1 MELQLLAQSTPDV
14 LLNVSQMGLAG
25 LMGGLW
31 WWERKYSRQREDQL
45 SEAHQRIMEQKQQL
59 DVLLNAVRENTAAL
73 TRLASTQEEVMSV
86 LRSRPATP
94 IT

>member
-1 MELQLLAQSTPDV
+1 MMDVVAQAAPDV

-45 SEAHQRIMEQKQQL
+45 TEAHQRVMDQKQQL

-73 TRLASTQEEVMSV
+73 TRLATIQEEMAGRVGKGS
-86 LRSRPATP
+86 
-94 IT
+94 

>member
-1 MELQLLAQSTPDV
+1 MMTDLVAQATPDV
-14 LLNVSQMGLAG
+14 LVNVSQMGLAG

-45 SEAHQRIMEQKQQL
+45 TEAHQRVMDQKTQL

-73 TRLASTQEEVMSV
+73 TRLATIHEEMAGRVGKS
-86 LRSRPATP
+86 A
-94 IT
+94 

>member
-1 MELQLLAQSTPDV
+1 MEINLLAQAAPDV

-45 SEAHQRIMEQKQQL
+45 TEAHQRVMEQKQQL

-73 TRLASTQEEVMSV
+73 TRVATSQEEVAAMI
-86 LRSRPATP
+86 RSRVQAVT
-94 IT
+94 

>member
-1 MELQLLAQSTPDV
+1 MWNQLLAQATPDV

-45 SEAHQRIMEQKQQL
+45 TEAHTRVMEQKTQL

-73 TRLASTQEEVMSV
+73 TRVATTQEELLTSM
-86 LRSRPATP
+86 RPKIQAVT
-94 IT
+94 